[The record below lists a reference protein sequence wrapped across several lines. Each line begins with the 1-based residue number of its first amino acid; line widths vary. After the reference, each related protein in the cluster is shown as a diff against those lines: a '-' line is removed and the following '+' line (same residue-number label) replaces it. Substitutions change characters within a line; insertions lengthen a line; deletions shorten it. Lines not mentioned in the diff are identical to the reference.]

1 MRKRIVVTVVLAVLL
16 ALAGCATTPRQTE
29 KDHVSEAALLSDP
42 VPFATPEKLTDQLE
56 LISLGYGEAEGIG
69 GVYPCVE
76 GIVHNISDK
85 TVGYVEIDINYF
97 DKQGNQV
104 QSSVVNTTNLAPE
117 GKWLFKDSIIY
128 TGYDSFK
135 IVNVRWS
142 D

>member
-1 MRKRIVVTVVLAVLL
+1 MKKPIVVTVILAVLL
-16 ALAGCATTPRQTE
+16 VLAGCASTPRQAE

-69 GVYPCVE
+69 GIYPCVE

-85 TVGYVEIDINYF
+85 TIGYLELDINYY
-97 DKQGNQV
+97 DKDGNQV
-104 QSSVVNTTNLAPE
+104 QSSIVNTTNLAPD
-117 GKWLFKDSIIY
+117 GKWVFKDSIIY
-128 TGYDSFK
+128 TPHNSFK
-135 IVNVRWS
+135 LVHVRWN